1 MLGGEAL
8 DSVAKRPR
16 FPFQPFGG
24 KSPAHSV
31 TKSGDPQ
38 CAFSIKKNSSRP
50 DPDFCLVR
58 RLLVAGSRDGPY
70 GPRCFGHP
78 QLPVGCLGDLDY
90 VTYPNARGLKHLRS
104 RWQKDQRV
112 LSSDPK
118 RSLTIEKNCL
128 SRLSWE
134 IPILPDF
141 FPSVTFEPRFPA
153 GCGNCPWRC
162 RNRRL
167 GRSERTGLRH
177 RLTRGL
183 LVDSFSPSSAIAA
196 RA

>member
-1 MLGGEAL
+1 MKEN
-8 DSVAKRPR
+8 
-16 FPFQPFGG
+16 
-24 KSPAHSV
+24 
-31 TKSGDPQ
+31 
-38 CAFSIKKNSSRP
+38 CSRP

-141 FPSVTFEPRFPA
+141 FPSVTFEPRQSG
-153 GCGNCPWRC
+153 GCRSP
-162 RNRRL
+162 NRA
-167 GRSERTGLRH
+167 SSV
-177 RLTRGL
+177 L
-183 LVDSFSPSSAIAA
+183 LQSPHSSAWHSFAPPVI
-196 RA
+196 RD